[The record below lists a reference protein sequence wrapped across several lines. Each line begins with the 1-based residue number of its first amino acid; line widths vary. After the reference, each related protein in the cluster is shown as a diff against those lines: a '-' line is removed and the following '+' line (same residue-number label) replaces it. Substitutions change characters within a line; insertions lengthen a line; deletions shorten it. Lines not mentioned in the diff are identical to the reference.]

1 MRGSE
6 YIPNDEKESWITSL
20 KAGEEDVL
28 IALALMLFPN
38 LTSIDI
44 QDPRLTPRVERMIRR
59 ITDAIYPDMVPLAKL
74 ISVTIGTPDSN
85 FCIDLKTIELF
96 ATLPS
101 VQTVNAAWIG
111 GKIEI
116 LEHIVPTKGSNVTDL
131 NVMYGDVLPQR
142 LMLFLQSFGL
152 LQSFRYWP
160 ASSPHLEH
168 DFDPFSI
175 VTNQLA
181 CAQVS
186 LRELQIRAGST
197 TKKYMG
203 SLCTFCV
210 LEHLDTDTMILFGDS
225 YSLVQ
230 NFQTCLPPS
239 IQEVK
244 LHGEHRNNNALRLH
258 LTSLV
263 ES

>member
-6 YIPNDEKESWITSL
+6 YIPNDERDSWITSL

-28 IALALMLFPN
+28 IALALTLFPN

-59 ITDAIYPDMVPLAKL
+59 MTNAIYPDMVPLAKL
-74 ISVTIGTPDSN
+74 ISVTIGTSDSN
-85 FCIDLKTIELF
+85 FCIDPKTIELF

-111 GKIEI
+111 GEIEI
-116 LEHIVPTKGSNVTDL
+116 LENIVPTKGSNVTDL

-142 LMLFLQSFGL
+142 LMLLLQSFGL
-152 LQSFRYWP
+152 FLSITYWP

-175 VTNQLA
+175 VTNLLA
-181 CAQVS
+181 CAQDS
-186 LRELQIRAGST
+186 LRELQI
-197 TKKYMG
+197 
-203 SLCTFCV
+203 
-210 LEHLDTDTMILFGDS
+210 
-225 YSLVQ
+225 
-230 NFQTCLPPS
+230 
-239 IQEVK
+239 
-244 LHGEHRNNNALRLH
+244 
-258 LTSLV
+258 
-263 ES
+263 